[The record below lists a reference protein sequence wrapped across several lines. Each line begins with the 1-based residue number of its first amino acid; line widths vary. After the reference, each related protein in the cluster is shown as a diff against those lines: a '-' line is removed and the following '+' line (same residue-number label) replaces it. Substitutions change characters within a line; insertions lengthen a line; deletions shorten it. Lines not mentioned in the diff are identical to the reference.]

1 MKNKIQY
8 GTDNLIIVDTPTEQW
23 QMDSIEYH
31 NRGYSE
37 EIVSNMHDEEF
48 IEQGWKWVRG
58 DWAWE
63 GMGHWP

>member
-8 GTDNLIIVDTPTEQW
+8 NTDKLVIVDTPTEQW
-23 QMDSIEYH
+23 QIDVTEY
-31 NRGYSE
+31 NTRGYSE
-37 EIVSNMHDEEF
+37 KLISEMTDEEF
-48 IEQGWKWVRG
+48 IEQGWKWIRG